1 MAGIRRL
8 WLFTETSSESFAGS
22 NAKLRLDIQSQ
33 DGSIFSVDLGNSAG
47 DSFARGKTSCQ
58 EVLLPQSNHVD
69 DTQIREICLRILD
82 GHDAWLPKSIWI
94 ISENVDGDRRLLT
107 SDPNWHRWFDWES
120 RPGYSLSLSQRQ
132 DVAAAATD
140 P

>member
-1 MAGIRRL
+1 MAEIRRL

-33 DGSIFSVDLGNSAG
+33 DGSIFSVDLGHSAG

-94 ISENVDGDRRLLT
+94 ISESVDRDRALLAA
-107 SDPNWHRWFDWES
+107 DPDWHRWFDPES
-120 RPGYSLSLSQRQ
+120 RPGYSLSLLPRQ
-132 DVAAAATD
+132 EGAPAKL
-140 P
+140 